1 MEEIDL
7 IFFSLLQVSC
17 RVRRALARTEESAC
31 HRCAASRIASEWTHF
46 ILINYLSSFIFINY
60 GLRTI
65 LREIRRVVIRF
76 RSAFEEGGR
85 KRIEGMEDGEG

>member
-46 ILINYLSSFIFINY
+46 ILIINY
-60 GLRTI
+60 ELRTI
-65 LREIRRVVIRF
+65 LREIRRRELLRVVIRL
-76 RSAFEEGGR
+76 RSGFKEGGR